1 MRFNYRSAAV
11 LVALIYNRPR
21 GPGTKRG
28 GKKTSVQG
36 RRECRPQNSPSLLR
50 FSQLL
55 FFFRAIVRT
64 GWDETFEECESLF
77 RENLNF
83 EISLFVFFFSFVN

>member
-28 GKKTSVQG
+28 GKKHRSKAGVNAGPGKTLD
-36 RRECRPQNSPSLLR
+36 PLSPS
-50 FSQLL
+50 FVSVNYY

-64 GWDETFEECESLF
+64 G
-77 RENLNF
+77 
-83 EISLFVFFFSFVN
+83 

>member
-28 GKKTSVQG
+28 GKKHRSKAGVNAGPKTLLPSFVSV
-36 RRECRPQNSPSLLR
+36 NYY
-50 FSQLL
+50 

-83 EISLFVFFFSFVN
+83 EISFFSFFFLL

>member
-28 GKKTSVQG
+28 GKKHRSKAGVNAA
-36 RRECRPQNSPSLLR
+36 PKLSLPPS
-50 FSQLL
+50 FQSIII

-83 EISLFVFFFSFVN
+83 EISFFSFFFLL